1 MTETEALQEIGR
13 NVRFM
18 LAELPSLHAPEE
30 IKARLQRL
38 CDEFRDALNGMTPL
52 PLGALDELVR
62 SLDADPKLGVASILV
77 SESGANILRAAA
89 QLPAR
94 RPALAERRFDCV
106 LCGRACGLLRLFDD
120 GAIASHTFT
129 STMGPGQPVR
139 PGEFDR
145 LRAIVQSGDA
155 AALHAHDFEYAS
167 FYCPECKACYCQ
179 GHWYRWDVYDDDG
192 WHDSIRGR
200 CPKGHERMLED

>member
-1 MTETEALQEIGR
+1 MTEIEARQEIGR

-18 LAELPSLHAPEE
+18 LDELPSLEVPAEVRS
-30 IKARLQRL
+30 RLQRL

-52 PLGALDELVR
+52 PLGALDDMVR
-62 SLDADPKLGVASILV
+62 SLDGDPRLATASILL

-89 QLPAR
+89 RLPPP
-94 RPALAERRFDCV
+94 RPALFERRFDCV
-106 LCGRACGLLRLFDD
+106 LCGRACGLLRLFDNGD
-120 GAIASHTFT
+120 VATHTFT
-129 STMGPGQPVR
+129 STMGPAQPVR
-139 PGEFDR
+139 EGEFER
-145 LRAIVQSGDA
+145 LRAIVESGDA
-155 AALHAHDFEYAS
+155 GALHAHDFEFAS
-167 FYCPECKACYCQ
+167 FYCPQCKACYCQ